1 MGGGSQAAWPQDTL
15 VTAYSRVSTTPMDLT
30 TLKEE
35 SRRLARR
42 SHLLTQAGEGE
53 PAGWLL
59 GEGNQIALRLE
70 ERIVRAVG
78 DGRGGGELE
87 VLAKTPSGAVPLH
100 AVERVSFAPIEAIF
114 LLGSDQVG
122 DWLNTHGWERE
133 WGYNDNFAG
142 AAVVQEFEQWWRA
155 SHVFYGDEGEALLG
169 GWHFAWPDDDWH
181 DLVDQELLYWTLR
194 GEPWIEVWRSGS
206 GYQVIERIS

>member
-15 VTAYSRVSTTPMDLT
+15 VTAYSRLSTPPMDLT

-42 SHLLTQAGEGE
+42 SYLLTQAGEGE

-87 VLAKTPSGAVPLH
+87 VLAKTPSGAVPLY

-114 LLGSDQVG
+114 STATKVRHSWAVGISPGPTTTGTTWWTKNSCIGRSAGSRGLKFGDRDQ
-122 DWLNTHGWERE
+122 DTR
-133 WGYNDNFAG
+133 
-142 AAVVQEFEQWWRA
+142 
-155 SHVFYGDEGEALLG
+155 
-169 GWHFAWPDDDWH
+169 
-181 DLVDQELLYWTLR
+181 
-194 GEPWIEVWRSGS
+194 
-206 GYQVIERIS
+206 